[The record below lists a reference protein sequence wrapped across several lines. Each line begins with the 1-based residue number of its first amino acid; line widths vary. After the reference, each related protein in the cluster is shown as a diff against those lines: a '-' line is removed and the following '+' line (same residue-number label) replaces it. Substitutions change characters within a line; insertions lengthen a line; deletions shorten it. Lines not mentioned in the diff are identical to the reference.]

1 MYNCREILRLTKRLS
16 ETATPDE
23 GYWSGYH
30 ARLREKLS
38 HATAQRRNES
48 TGASVAPLRRCVR
61 ILLLPI
67 PVPLAVAVIIGL
79 VFGLFAVRSI
89 RQPPAPAP
97 AFVQV
102 PIEVPVVQEKIVA
115 RVVYRDR
122 YLPSKRPRRDSQVDS
137 AVARSQ
143 KPPTDDIPS
152 LTGFKPTEDVKLTVI
167 KGGFPDE
174 K

>member
-1 MYNCREILRLTKRLS
+1 MYNCREILRLTKRVS

-23 GYWSGYH
+23 GYWGGYH

-38 HATAQRRNES
+38 HATAQRRNEI

-67 PVPLAVAVIIGL
+67 PVPLAVAMIIVGVMVS
-79 VFGLFAVRSI
+79 VFAMRTT
-89 RQPPAPAP
+89 RQPSPPNPTVVHVA
-97 AFVQV
+97 
-102 PIEVPVVQEKIVA
+102 VPVVQEKIVT

-122 YLPSKRPRRDSQVDS
+122 YLSSQRPRRDSQVES
-137 AVARSQ
+137 TFARSQ
-143 KPPTDDIPS
+143 KPRTDDIPS
-152 LTGFKPTEDVKLTVI
+152 LIGFKPTEDVKLTVI